1 MYQITLEVTQVTP
14 RTWLEVGH
22 IKTIKMD
29 QALPVGSEIN
39 DFGHVAKVV
48 DVQEIEE
55 TPWTEEQEKK
65 MQANMAKDINASFD
79 RRTRRIFN
87 SWKICQKSLLYSPH

>member
-1 MYQITLEVTQVTP
+1 M
-14 RTWLEVGH
+14 
-22 IKTIKMD
+22 
-29 QALPVGSEIN
+29 PVGSEIN

-55 TPWTEEQEKK
+55 TPWTDEQEKK

-79 RRTRRIFN
+79 RITRRIFN
-87 SWKICQKSLLYSPH
+87 S

>member
-1 MYQITLEVTQVTP
+1 MYQITLEVTHVTP
-14 RTWLEVGH
+14 QTWLEVGH
-22 IKTIKMD
+22 VKTLKMD
-29 QALPVGSEIN
+29 EALPVGAEIN
-39 DFGHVAKVV
+39 EFGHIAKVI

-79 RRTRRIFN
+79 RITRNIFKN
-87 SWKICQKSLLYSPH
+87 

>member
-1 MYQITLEVTQVTP
+1 MFQITLEVTQVTP

-22 IKTIKMD
+22 IKTLKMD

-55 TPWTEEQEKK
+55 TPWTDEQEKK
-65 MQANMAKDINASFD
+65 MQANMAKDINASFN

-87 SWKICQKSLLYSPH
+87 S